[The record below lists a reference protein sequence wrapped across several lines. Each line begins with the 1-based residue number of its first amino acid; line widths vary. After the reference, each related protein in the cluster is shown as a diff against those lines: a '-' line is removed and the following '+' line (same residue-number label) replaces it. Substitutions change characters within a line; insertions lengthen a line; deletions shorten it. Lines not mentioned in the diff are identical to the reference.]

1 MTFLNP
7 LLLIASIGISLPILA
22 HLFNRHKV
30 KHTDWAAMQFLSR
43 SVRVRSRQLRLR
55 DLLLL
60 VLRCLAVLLLVLAL
74 SRPATNSTDGIGLP
88 GEERAGVVIA
98 LDASYSMAHSDDKR
112 TRFERA
118 IERIGV
124 ISEHL
129 RPGDPVTLVLLG
141 GEHRVVLRNVA
152 YEPDRF
158 AQVLQEQQISPEA
171 LDLDS
176 VPKRLKALAEDM
188 DALLKEVYIVTDTQE
203 QEWSQR
209 STQLH
214 DALKDLGQSAS
225 ASRSCVSMARL
236 GTRAGSSWRRCWHE
250 PTGLK
255 MRTTW
260 SARCN
265 GLPSR
270 RGTSSKST

>member
-158 AQVLQEQQISPEA
+158 AQVLQEQQKLHQQWERQMEPQLAQPKQHQWWADCWA
-171 LDLDS
+171 L
-176 VPKRLKALAEDM
+176 
-188 DALLKEVYIVTDTQE
+188 
-203 QEWSQR
+203 QR
-209 STQLH
+209 RSLPG
-214 DALKDLGQSAS
+214 ACGRPR
-225 ASRSCVSMARL
+225 SRCS
-236 GTRAGSSWRRCWHE
+236 
-250 PTGLK
+250 
-255 MRTTW
+255 
-260 SARCN
+260 
-265 GLPSR
+265 
-270 RGTSSKST
+270 